1 MITGIRRIDSS
12 IAFAYNLPIDKY
24 PKMQLKGMAYPLV
37 NDTAMSKKV
46 NAALTAI
53 IPDERNI
60 TNIPAVMGSEDFHHL
75 VIHNR
80 KKVYD
85 FMLVGI
91 ANPTVFMKAV
101 KEGETFPFSNH
112 NSNFEIDLSAI
123 PLGTAIGATG
133 LVAIFRK

>member
-1 MITGIRRIDSS
+1 
-12 IAFAYNLPIDKY
+12 
-24 PKMQLKGMAYPLV
+24 MA
-37 NDTAMSKKV
+37 
-46 NAALTAI
+46 I
-53 IPDERNI
+53 QE
-60 TNIPAVMGSEDFHHL
+60 GFHHL

-112 NSNFEIDLSAI
+112 NSNFDIDLSAI
-123 PLGTAIGATG
+123 PLGTAIGTLG
-133 LVAIFRK
+133 LLEIFRK